1 MAGYTIEKGVPI
13 LPQKRPGAGRKSK
26 YPFRDMEVGD
36 SFMALGVA
44 PITVRRAAYW
54 SGRRLNK
61 KFMTRT
67 VEGGVRVWRVE

>member
-1 MAGYTIEKGVPI
+1 MADYTIEKGVPI
-13 LPQKRPGAGRKSK
+13 SPQKRPGAGRKSK

-36 SFMALGVA
+36 SFMEPGVA
-44 PITVRRAAYW
+44 PKAARCAACR